1 MKDKNGINI
10 SCENCRCVCKYDSMC
25 LAHTPPSFF
34 RPTSEALEA
43 RIKELQD
50 ELYADKYNYESW
62 EEIKEEHQ
70 KLEATISDLKRENAL
85 LKDGKSHVM
94 DLKVSPKFVKSIIRT
109 VNSEVEILKRELR
122 FTDEELYFIKTATS
136 MAILDCET
144 NSPKP
149 SDEKLKLMWS
159 IKSKCD
165 ELLKERKEQC

>member
-1 MKDKNGINI
+1 MKDKNGIEI
-10 SCENCRCVCKYDSMC
+10 CCENCRCVCKYDSMC

-70 KLEATISDLKRENAL
+70 KLEAIISDLKRENAL

-94 DLKVSPKFVKSIIRT
+94 DVKMSPKFVKSIIRAI
-109 VNSEVEILKRELR
+109 NSEIKNLKKELH
-122 FTDEELYFIKTATS
+122 FTDKELDLIRNAFQSEIREDKDGWSA
-136 MAILDCET
+136 
-144 NSPKP
+144 
-149 SDEKLKLMWS
+149 EKK
-159 IKSKCD
+159 
-165 ELLKERKEQC
+165 R